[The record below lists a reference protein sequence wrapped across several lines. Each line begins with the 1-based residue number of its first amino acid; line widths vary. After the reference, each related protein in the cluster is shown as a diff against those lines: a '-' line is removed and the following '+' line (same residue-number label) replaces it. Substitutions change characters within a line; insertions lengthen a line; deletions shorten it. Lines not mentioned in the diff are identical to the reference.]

1 MTAPDPARVAAAR
14 LLDQV
19 LGERRLLSESLG
31 TLDPLPPAERA
42 RAQRLAVAAL
52 RGLERADRLLS
63 RHLRKAPPLSVR
75 NVLRVAVAVSR
86 SVPTS

>member
-1 MTAPDPARVAAAR
+1 VSVDISRACPKAKEKPMTAPDPARVAAAR

-42 RAQRLAVAAL
+42 
-52 RGLERADRLLS
+52 
-63 RHLRKAPPLSVR
+63 
-75 NVLRVAVAVSR
+75 
-86 SVPTS
+86 